1 MEFDINLSSK
11 TKRPT
16 RIVTD
21 SQFVSYKN
29 DRSHNLF
36 ILSSIFKH
44 LIFYHNILSINAS
57 LIYRRRGG
65 LILAYVQN

>member
-16 RIVTD
+16 RIVTVP
-21 SQFVSYKN
+21 QFVSYKN

-36 ILSSIFKH
+36 ILRSIFKH

-65 LILAYVQN
+65 LILAFVQ